1 MSGDR
6 WVATVVAGE
15 RWLHSYS
22 EGTREQYRIALAS
35 LCDYG
40 RRREVAPIDM
50 TTEHLRG
57 WLDELRTVGNLAS
70 SRGPQPLGQAGLAR
84 MSAAA
89 HSFLRRA
96 SAHASSPVPRVKQR
110 GAAPA
115 KVEHLSAET
124 VRDVYVQAQIAGP
137 HVEALVRLLLAG
149 LRVSEAIRV
158 APDDLTDE
166 GVEVKDGRTT
176 SSHRVVPLPTETHRV
191 LRRFPKGAPVVQ
203 GLGGGDGRRRA
214 YHAVAQLGEAVGV
227 EINPRMLT
235 GYGIADQLARG
246 VPVHVVQRNAGHRDI
261 RSTLRYAP
269 EGMGDPVAAAAA
281 LLTERFGLEETA
293 AREYVEA
300 LRGAGFMAH

>member
-15 RWLHSYS
+15 RWLHNYS
-22 EGTREQYRIALAS
+22 DGTREQYRIVLAS

-40 RRREVAPIDM
+40 RRNGVAPIDM
-50 TTEHLRG
+50 TNGHLRG
-57 WLDELRTVGNLAS
+57 WLDELQTVGNLAS
-70 SRGPQPLGQAGLAR
+70 SRRPQPLGAASMSR

-96 SAHASSPVPRVKQR
+96 SAHAPSLVPRVKQR

-124 VRDVYVQAQIAGP
+124 VSDVYAEAQIAGP
-137 HVEALVRLLLAG
+137 HVEALVRLLMAG

-158 APDDLTDE
+158 TPEDLTEE
-166 GVEVKDGRTT
+166 GVQVRDGRTA
-176 SSHRVVPLPTETHRV
+176 SSHRMVPLPAETRRA
-191 LRRFPKGAPVVQ
+191 LSRFPKGAPVVH
-203 GLGGGDGRRRA
+203 GLGGKDGRRHA
-214 YHAVAQLGEAVGV
+214 HLAVARLGEAVGV
-227 EINPRMLT
+227 ELSPRMLT
-235 GYGIADQLARG
+235 GYAIADQLARG

-269 EGMGDPVAAAAA
+269 EGAGDPVAAGAA
-281 LLTERFGLEETA
+281 LLSERFGLNDATA
-293 AREYVEA
+293 RSYVEA
-300 LRGAGFMAH
+300 LRGAGFLAQ

>member
-15 RWLHSYS
+15 RWLHGYAD
-22 EGTREQYRIALAS
+22 GTREQYRIALTS

-40 RRREVAPIDM
+40 RRHEVAPVDM

-57 WLDELRTVGNLAS
+57 WLDELRMVGNFTS

-158 APDDLTDE
+158 TPEDLTEE
-166 GVEVKDGRTT
+166 GVQVRDGRTA
-176 SSHRVVPLPTETHRV
+176 SSHRVVPLPAETRRV
-191 LRRFPKGAPVVQ
+191 LRRFPKGIPVVH
-203 GLGGGDGRRRA
+203 GLGGKDGRRHA
-214 YHAVAQLGEAVGV
+214 HLAVARLGEAVGV
-227 EINPRMLT
+227 ELSPRMLT
-235 GYGIADQLARG
+235 SYAIADQLARG

-269 EGMGDPVAAAAA
+269 EGAGDPLAAGAA
-281 LLTERFGLEETA
+281 LLSERFGLDEATA
-293 AREYVEA
+293 RQYVDA
-300 LRGAGFMAH
+300 LRSSGLMAH